1 MAHKMPT
8 GKALGFKKGDF
19 VFTGAFPGIIISDVH
34 TFAPCCEVWG
44 FEHESG
50 SAYATDL
57 RHMTRDEWLDLAT
70 RYGFDGTAY
79 SEVARDALKTLHE
92 PVADGEGGGHG

>member
-1 MAHKMPT
+1 MREKTPT
-8 GKALGFKKGDF
+8 GKSLGFKKGDF

-44 FEHESG
+44 IEHEGG

-57 RHMTRDEWLDLAT
+57 QKLTYQEFTYMIKQQGYTELSPFSDVSRQAIREAE
-70 RYGFDGTAY
+70 
-79 SEVARDALKTLHE
+79 SQLK
-92 PVADGEGGGHG
+92 VGVV